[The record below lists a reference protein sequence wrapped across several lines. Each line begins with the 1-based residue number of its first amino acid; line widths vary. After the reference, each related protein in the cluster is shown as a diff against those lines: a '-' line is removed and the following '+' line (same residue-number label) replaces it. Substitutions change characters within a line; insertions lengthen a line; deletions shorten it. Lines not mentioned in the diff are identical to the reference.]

1 MEAPAGPEGVRG
13 AKEWPSRHCSRWTD
27 RSPSNPLPLPLLV
40 RARDLKYA
48 ALVLV
53 KVLAWL
59 ITLVGLVLIPQGA
72 ALVLTTLIILSV
84 ASVRSRRLPAASA

>member
-1 MEAPAGPEGVRG
+1 
-13 AKEWPSRHCSRWTD
+13 
-27 RSPSNPLPLPLLV
+27 V

-72 ALVLTTLIILSV
+72 ALVLTTLII
-84 ASVRSRRLPAASA
+84 